1 MAINV
6 DSLESKLWPDFV
18 TKAFIDIMV
27 DEVTKRNMPNGVFH
41 ARTWNSMTTRLN
53 SITNRS
59 FKMDQ
64 LKTKMHRLR
73 AMYREFY
80 SLLQNTGFGW
90 NAETNTVTSSEEVHE
105 KASQFQK
112 KGCDHYK
119 LLEILFNK
127 NNATGVL
134 HHSSTQDPPN
144 TDEENELDNQYLNIG
159 SASHVRVDEDDSDD
173 DIQAMERVSRSGKQ
187 KVQVISKKESTSQQ
201 MGHALAA
208 WAQASLARA
217 EKYSRD
223 KSKDKSRDRSVEATS
238 RVTFDCSLTKCV
250 AALEEIEG
258 IPDDIYGKTLEKFK
272 DPDWREMFMAMSK
285 ERKRG
290 WVVTRF
296 DVDTSDDSTSDESR
310 LKRFA
315 SNRFRHSTETISRNF
330 KEVLRAVCRLGK
342 EIIKQESIEFP
353 ERINNNSKYYPWF
366 KNCIGAIDGT
376 HISAWVPVE
385 K

>member
-1 MAINV
+1 MATNV
-6 DSLESKLWPDFV
+6 DSLESKFWPDFV
-18 TKAFIDIMV
+18 TKTFIDIMV
-27 DEVTKRNMPNGVFH
+27 DEVTKENMPNGVFH
-41 ARTWNSMTTRLN
+41 ARTWNSMTIRLN

-64 LKTKMHRLR
+64 LKAKMRRLR
-73 AMYREFY
+73 AMYRKFY

-90 NAETNTVTSSEEVHE
+90 NAKTNTVTANEEVWRNYLQVHE
-105 KASQFQK
+105 KTSQFQK

-201 MGHALAA
+201 MGHALVA

-223 KSKDKSRDRSVEATS
+223 KSKDKSRDMSVEATS
-238 RVTFDCSLTKCV
+238 RVTFDCSITKCV
-250 AALEEIEG
+250 AALEEIED
-258 IPDDIYGKTLEKFK
+258 IPDDIYRRTLEKFK
-272 DPDWREMFMAMSK
+272 DSDWKEMFMAMSK

-290 WVVTRF
+290 WVL
-296 DVDTSDDSTSDESR
+296 R
-310 LKRFA
+310 L
-315 SNRFRHSTETISRNF
+315 
-330 KEVLRAVCRLGK
+330 
-342 EIIKQESIEFP
+342 
-353 ERINNNSKYYPWF
+353 
-366 KNCIGAIDGT
+366 
-376 HISAWVPVE
+376 
-385 K
+385 